1 MRKRV
6 FLWMSA
12 LFLFVSASLAQDI
25 PAGLSIAFKKGNS
38 QELSNYLGSKVNLII
53 QNRSSDVNNQTAQTM
68 MADFFSKNKVIGF
81 SVNHQGRRDESGFVI
96 GTLTTDNGSFR
107 VNCFFKRVD
116 NRFLIYQIRID
127 KTNE

>member
-12 LFLFVSASLAQDI
+12 LFLFVSVSLAQDI

-96 GTLTTDNGSFR
+96 GTFITDNGSFR